1 MSCQA
6 FISCASKV
14 PEISS
19 TASCHRSRGGQ
30 SRYPHPKRD
39 RNAGCVKTHPAAMG
53 LRGFAIASSMY
64 SSKRRCCGP
73 SARTKRLA
81 SPSQPRA
88 GDVAP
93 VRQLLRPRR
102 VPQLLQLRQAPHD
115 IERTHALRSHLRGL
129 DQGARSL
136 QARPKPAHPWD
147 YTPGPCGDPC
157 WFQRLSQQ
165 RYPCLC
171 NREKA
176 ELHSWS
182 IGV

>member
-115 IERTHALRSHLRGL
+115 IEGPTPFEAICEVWTKEPDRFRL
-129 DQGARSL
+129 DPSQL
-136 QARPKPAHPWD
+136 
-147 YTPGPCGDPC
+147 TPGTTHLAPAAIHAGFSAYLNDILACATKRRQNC
-157 WFQRLSQQ
+157 TR
-165 RYPCLC
+165 
-171 NREKA
+171 
-176 ELHSWS
+176 S